1 MQIERGVKMRNCFA
15 STVLSFLLIV
25 CMFVGIPTVDAY
37 DGHISTHTI
46 EVDGTYYED
55 YITYPKEKESDKINE
70 AFRYKFYLPQPAM
83 VKLHFIS
90 YIDKKIYFKL
100 LDEDEMA
107 IKPFCKLLLRK
118 YSPFTE
124 QVMLDA
130 GNYTFV
136 VYKYYTNNA
145 FSNTGKFKFKFDARY

>member
-1 MQIERGVKMRNCFA
+1 MRNYFA

-25 CMFVGIPTVDAY
+25 YMFIGIPVGNAH
-37 DGHISTHTI
+37 DGYVPMYTI

-55 YITYPKEKESDKINE
+55 YITYPKEKEKDKINE
-70 AFRYKFYLPQPAM
+70 AYRYKFYLPKPAM

-90 YIDKKIYFKL
+90 YIDKKVYFKL
-100 LDEDEMA
+100 LDEDEIA
-107 IKPFCKLLLRK
+107 IKPFSKLLLK
-118 YSPFTE
+118 NYSPFRE

-130 GNYTFV
+130 GRYTFV